1 MDEVDFHICQ
11 LLITNSRR
19 SVREIADELGLSVQA
34 THRRL
39 QALEETDSIQRY
51 YGVPSVRALGITT
64 VYIYGKSEATDRDS
78 LLEDLSKNELV
89 HNVYICAGNQTYLGC
104 LLRNISE
111 LDGLTEFVMQEGMMP
126 NPQVGIIPTMPVY
139 VHGTDGSTSEPK
151 PLTSLD
157 FRIIN
162 SLHYDTRKP
171 IKDIAEELGVSTR
184 TVNRHLDR
192 MIREDLIELT
202 IWFHPRDSNVLTMIL
217 HIDLEKDANRDS
229 VVNILLQDLG
239 PMLIGILPFVNKPNH
254 LMTAFHVDT
263 IAEAEDL
270 QSKIEDEDYVTSTEA
285 YFIYKGD
292 RFPTWRDDIL
302 GMI

>member
-51 YGVPSVRALGITT
+51 YGVPSVKALGITT
-64 VYIYGKSEATDRDS
+64 VYIFGRSEKTDRDA
-78 LLEDLSKNELV
+78 LLEQLSTNELV
-89 HNVYICAGNQTYLGC
+89 SNIYICAGNQTYVIC
-104 LLRNISE
+104 WLRDIAE
-111 LDGLTEFVMQEGMMP
+111 LDALTEFVMRVGEMP
-126 NPQVGIIPTMPVY
+126 SPQIGIIPSMPIF
-139 VHGTDGSTSEPK
+139 VHGRESTVSESRH
-151 PLTSLD
+151 LSALD
-157 FRIIN
+157 FRIIDN
-162 SLHYDTRKP
+162 LHYDTRKP
-171 IKDIAEELGVSTR
+171 IIDIAEELSVSTR
-184 TVNRHLDR
+184 TVQRHLDR
-192 MIREDLIELT
+192 MINEDLIELT

-217 HIDLEKDANRDS
+217 HVDLEKDASRDR
-229 VVNILLQDLG
+229 VVNILLKELG
-239 PMLIGILPFVNKPNH
+239 PKLIGIVPFSNRPNH
-254 LMTAFHVDT
+254 IMTAFH
-263 IAEAEDL
+263 INSMKEAEEL
-270 QSKIEDEDYVTSTEA
+270 QGNIEKEDYVIGTEA